1 MSVEPP
7 DEEKSLAPEHDQPI
21 SPTEP
26 VTTGQAGSPL
36 HLALRTVVNALPG
49 GGEARPGQVQ
59 MAEAVAAAI
68 VNQRHVIVQAGTGT
82 GKSLA
87 YLIPAVL
94 SGRKVVIATATK
106 ALQDQLANKDIPNL
120 SEHLAPITGRPV
132 SFAVLKGR
140 SNYLCP
146 QRVNEVSKA
155 NGQLELDELGGT
167 VSVVMR
173 QEIRRLIEWGKDVEI
188 GDRAELS
195 WEPSPKAW
203 AAVSM
208 TSDACPGTARCPKGD
223 ECFAEKARRTAVA
236 ADIIVVNMHL
246 YGLHL
251 ASDGAVLPEHDV
263 LVLDEAHMVE
273 DILSD
278 TLSIA
283 VGASRFAALSRTIS
297 AVIDDHN
304 LTENLNQS
312 GALLTDAISSLHG
325 QRIPN
330 AMPVEIST
338 ILQMARLRVGE
349 AITALMHVPSEA
361 SEDVKAKKIRGQL
374 ATNALATDL
383 DMVLSVPA
391 THVAFV
397 GGLPASPHIEV
408 APIDVAKLAKKKLFD
423 NEQRAVI
430 LTSATIPARLHSRLG
445 MDEARLDQLD
455 VGSPFDYA
463 SNGILYCATHM
474 PDPREANYR
483 EKLHDELVHLID
495 AAGGRTLALFTSYRA
510 MNEATEA
517 LRGKLPYR
525 MLAQG
530 DLPKPAL
537 MEAFSSDHSSC
548 LFATVGFWQ
557 GIDVPGASL
566 SLVTI
571 DRLPFPR
578 PDDPVLGA
586 RRDRAGRDAFGQI
599 DLPRAATMLA
609 QGAGRL
615 IRSST
620 DRGVVAVFDKRLS
633 TARYR
638 WELVNALPPFKR
650 SKDRSE
656 VEAFLRALPR

>member
-1 MSVEPP
+1 MRSRTRAGFTLIELMVAMTLTLVIMAIL
-7 DEEKSLAPEHDQPI
+7 S
-21 SPTEP
+21 
-26 VTTGQAGSPL
+26 QAFV
-36 HLALRTVVNALPG
+36 LAL
-49 GGEARPGQVQ
+49 E
-59 MAEAVAAAI
+59 
-68 VNQRHVIVQAGTGT
+68 
-82 GKSLA
+82 
-87 YLIPAVL
+87 
-94 SGRKVVIATATK
+94 
-106 ALQDQLANKDIPNL
+106 
-120 SEHLAPITGRPV
+120 

-155 NGQLELDELGGT
+155 NGQLELDELGGA
-167 VSVVMR
+167 VSVVLR
-173 QEIRRLIEWGKDVEI
+173 QEIRRLIEWGKDVEV

-195 WEPSPKAW
+195 WEPTPKAW

-208 TSDACPGTARCPKGD
+208 TSDACPGTARCPKGE
-223 ECFAEKARRTAVA
+223 ECFAEKARRTAAA

-251 ASDGAVLPEHDV
+251 ASDGAVLPDHDV
-263 LVLDEAHMVE
+263 LVLDEAHMIE

-283 VGASRFAALSRTIS
+283 VGASRFASLSRTIS
-297 AVIDDHN
+297 TVIDDHN
-304 LTENLNQS
+304 LIENLNQS

-325 QRIPN
+325 QRLPN
-330 AMPVEIST
+330 PLPVEIGT
-338 ILQMARLRVGE
+338 ILEMARLRVGE
-349 AITALMHVPSEA
+349 AIAALLHVPAQA
-361 SEDVKAKKIRGQL
+361 SDDVKAKKIRGQL
-374 ATNALATDL
+374 ATNALAGDL
-383 DMVLSVPA
+383 DMVMKVPG

-397 GGLPASPHIEV
+397 GGTPASPHIEV
-408 APIDVAKLAKKKLFD
+408 APIDVAELAKTKLFD
-423 NEQRAVI
+423 NDQRAVI
-430 LTSATIPARLHSRLG
+430 LTSATIPARLPARLG
-445 MDEARLDQLD
+445 IDEARLDQFD
-455 VGSPFDYA
+455 VGSPFDYK

-474 PDPREANYR
+474 PDPRDANYR
-483 EKLHDELVHLID
+483 EKLHEELEHLID
-495 AAGGRTLALFTSYRA
+495 ASGGRTLALFTSYRA
-510 MNEATEA
+510 MNEAIEA
-517 LRGKLPYR
+517 LRNKLPYR
-525 MLAQG
+525 LLAQG

-578 PDDPVLGA
+578 PDDPVLSA

-615 IRSST
+615 IRSAN
-620 DRGVVAVFDKRLS
+620 DRGVVAVFDKRLGS
-633 TARYR
+633 ARYR
-638 WELVNALPPFKR
+638 WDLVNALPPFKR

-656 VEAFLRALPR
+656 VEAFLRALPREPDSLTRQPAQR